1 MNSKANLYSWMSAL
15 GILSLIGFG
24 ALGYQLIH
32 GLGVTGMN
40 NAVSWGL
47 YITMFM
53 FFVGLSA
60 GGLIVSSSATV
71 FNIPSFKVVAKP
83 ATILST
89 VCIIVAGAFIM
100 IDIGNPFRMLNL
112 LLHSNFKSPLMWDV
126 MV

>member
-1 MNSKANLYSWMSAL
+1 MGL
-15 GILSLIGFG
+15 LSLTGFG
-24 ALGYQLIH
+24 ALGYQLVN

-40 NAVSWGL
+40 NATSWGL
-47 YITMFM
+47 YIMMFM

-89 VCIIVAGAFIM
+89 VCIVIAAAFHH
-100 IDIGNPFRMLNL
+100 D
-112 LLHSNFKSPLMWDV
+112 
-126 MV
+126 